1 MKQNKT
7 HRYREQVGGY
17 QRRGLEGAKTVKRV
31 NCMVTGGTYRLMM
44 VTILQTIQTLNY
56 DVYTRKQMT
65 HWKSP

>member
-1 MKQNKT
+1 
-7 HRYREQVGGY
+7 
-17 QRRGLEGAKTVKRV
+17 
-31 NCMVTGGTYRLMM
+31 MVTGGTYRLMM